1 MITENCQEI
10 KNELVEVDFARAFQ
24 EAVLSSRVLKFAEIS
39 LRNKI
44 LNSDK
49 DQLLVVKSTI
59 NSPKEICTVEFYD
72 KEFLINSLKD
82 DK

>member
-1 MITENCQEI
+1 MMTENCQQI
-10 KNELVEVDFARAFQ
+10 KDELVEVDFARVFQ
-24 EAVLSSRVLKFAEIS
+24 EAVLSSRVLKFVEAS
-39 LRNKI
+39 LKNKI

-59 NSPKEICTVEFYD
+59 NSPKEICAVDFYD

-82 DK
+82 E